1 MQSTGIACLT
11 MSSRQRPRPT
21 VLTNVTLA
29 DLGELLLPIFHL
41 LQADQW
47 RISLAITCKTLC
59 TEQRRLRPPVD
70 KEISV
75 WSTRTKASDAGWRVC
90 HIKVEETN
98 PNRPASTAILLADE
112 LHEVESI
119 QVCAD
124 VTPSYLPGFETCFK
138 RLSRLRLCRW
148 RLLSLRSC
156 KATATDILDCA
167 FSATPLDMLTIL
179 TINLCEFDDAACAN
193 FAAHL
198 ECGLFPRL
206 ETVSLVGN
214 RVGDQGARALAQA
227 MKVRCSA
234 NAWPSASHMSYRP
247 SSRLAADSVHRRAL
261 SSVAPLS
268 RCVRIGSAVSAP
280 PHPIS
285 SLARVAA
292 IAPSSP
298 SPRRRCTSPPSV
310 PPPPEVPI
318 PEAPAPKAPTPFEH
332 LPLGLP
338 PRGAVLITPA
348 CGVCRLWRDRHRRR
362 SGRGRRQEA
371 LYAPPR
377 FQQMGRRRRHRPRS
391 RGAQQGSARV

>member
-1 MQSTGIACLT
+1 MSILLACLLAYEYLTLYFRLLRVCVELDLIAKFGNKSCNLAQIRQSGRSPRVSVLQSTGSACLT

-41 LQADQW
+41 LQNDQW
-47 RISLAITCKTLC
+47 RISLAIACKTLC

-75 WSTRTKASDAGWRVC
+75 WSTRTKASDAGWRVR

-98 PNRPASTAILLADE
+98 PNRPASTAILLADQ

-138 RLSRLRLCRW
+138 RLSRLRMCRW

-227 MKVRCSA
+227 MEVRCSGIPA
-234 NAWPSASHMSYRP
+234 IAWPS
-247 SSRLAADSVHRRAL
+247 RL
-261 SSVAPLS
+261 
-268 RCVRIGSAVSAP
+268 
-280 PHPIS
+280 
-285 SLARVAA
+285 
-292 IAPSSP
+292 
-298 SPRRRCTSPPSV
+298 
-310 PPPPEVPI
+310 
-318 PEAPAPKAPTPFEH
+318 
-332 LPLGLP
+332 
-338 PRGAVLITPA
+338 
-348 CGVCRLWRDRHRRR
+348 
-362 SGRGRRQEA
+362 
-371 LYAPPR
+371 
-377 FQQMGRRRRHRPRS
+377 M
-391 RGAQQGSARV
+391 